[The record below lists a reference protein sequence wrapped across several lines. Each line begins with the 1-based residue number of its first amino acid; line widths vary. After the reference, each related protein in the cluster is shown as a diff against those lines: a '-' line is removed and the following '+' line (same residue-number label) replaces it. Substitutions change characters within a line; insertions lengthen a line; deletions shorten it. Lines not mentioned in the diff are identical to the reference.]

1 MQKTIFQKETEKK
14 YKTMSISDLE
24 MECQS
29 CQGAEMAARKRF
41 IGILGYLKITKR
53 YKENVKFKQASFG
66 VYLEQKFYMSERKFN
81 DERVAFNQY
90 ADRCQETSV
99 ATVVK
104 IIKKVPVLD
113 HYKVFDKIVRA
124 KKKANGEISQYR
136 VEKIIDQFTPTP
148 KAKPEGKTIR
158 EYEAEIVDL
167 KARLMDAEATIKG
180 QEEQIERLENTI
192 AKYKG
197 AQSRH
202 SEAPAM
208 LSA

>member
-29 CQGAEMAARKRF
+29 CQGAEIAARKRF
-41 IGILGYLKITKR
+41 IEILGYLKITKR
-53 YKENVKFKQASFG
+53 YRENVRFKQAAFG

-81 DERVAFNQY
+81 DEREAFNRY

-148 KAKPEGKTIR
+148 KAKPKGKTIQ

>member
-53 YKENVKFKQASFG
+53 YRENVRFKQASFG

-81 DERVAFNQY
+81 DERLAFNQY

-104 IIKKVPVLD
+104 IIKKVPVLN

-148 KAKPEGKTIR
+148 KAKPGGKTIR